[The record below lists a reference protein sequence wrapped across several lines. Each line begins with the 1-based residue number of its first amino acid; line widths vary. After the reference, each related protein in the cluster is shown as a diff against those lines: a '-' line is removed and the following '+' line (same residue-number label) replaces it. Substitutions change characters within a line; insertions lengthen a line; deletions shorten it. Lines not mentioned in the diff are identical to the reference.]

1 MTALKYIAALIIMT
15 AAAMLPLHFVRF
27 PARSEVDGAEQTAAK
42 PVVRRVRIVALGDL
56 MQHTP
61 QVTAARTPRGGYDYT
76 RSFRHLAHLTRQADL
91 AIVNLETT
99 LSEEGP
105 YAGYPCFRSPA
116 AVADAMRDM
125 QIDLAVMANN
135 HCCDRGSAGIRATT
149 NILDSRGIRRTGVF
163 RDSTDMRLNNLQ
175 YITRNGITFAVI
187 NYTYGTNGLPVPEGC
202 IVNRID
208 TAVIARDIAAIDRGR
223 ADCVIAFMH
232 WGNEYQR
239 HPDAVQRATADFLH
253 RHGVEIVIGSH
264 PHVIQSVECDR
275 QNGVTVYSLGN
286 LVSNQRKRYCDGGIA
301 ATIDVEMSG
310 DGKLSYSL
318 HVTPL
323 WVHTPDYA
331 ILPPEVADT
340 MRMTPPDRQRYELF
354 IDDTRQLLG
363 L

>member
-1 MTALKYIAALIIMT
+1 MT
-15 AAAMLPLHFVRF
+15 PLHFVRF
-27 PARSEVDGAEQTAAK
+27 SGNAEAGGSVRTTVQPAA
-42 PVVRRVRIVALGDL
+42 RRVRIVALGDL
-56 MQHTP
+56 MQHMP

-76 RSFRHLAHLTRQADL
+76 RSFRHLARLTRQADL

-105 YAGYPCFRSPA
+105 YTGYPCFRSPA

-135 HCCDRGSAGIRATT
+135 HCCDRGGAGIRSTAR
-149 NILDSRGIRRTGVF
+149 ILDSRGIRRTGVF
-163 RDSTDMRLNNLQ
+163 RDSTDMRLNNIQ

-208 TAVIARDIAAIDRGR
+208 TAVMTRHIDAIDRSR

-239 HPDAVQRATADFLH
+239 HPDAAQRATADFLH
-253 RHGVEIVIGSH
+253 RHGVDIVIGSH

-275 QNGVTVYSLGN
+275 QNGVTIYSLGN

-301 ATIDVEMSG
+301 ATIDVELSG
-310 DGKLSYSL
+310 DGTLTCSL

-323 WVHTPDYA
+323 WVHIPDYA
-331 ILPPEVADT
+331 VLPPEVADT
-340 MRMTPPDRQRYELF
+340 MRMTPLDRQRYELF